1 MSQDKRQ
8 AVNLGQMSVSEI
20 VILANQIPTPHLD
33 LLPNGDVIKYV
44 DEAKKQDELPCRS
57 VELIKLQIEA
67 TSVCV
72 RPGYVLIE
80 LDPNQVNRL
89 IGKLKTIIDAAIPSG
104 TDSTV
109 SHDRQAMAIKDLISQ
124 EVWSWVGKQNN
135 SDQRI
140 RDLNEAH
147 SVPEESREAI

>member
-1 MSQDKRQ
+1 
-8 AVNLGQMSVSEI
+8 
-20 VILANQIPTPHLD
+20 
-33 LLPNGDVIKYV
+33 
-44 DEAKKQDELPCRS
+44 
-57 VELIKLQIEA
+57 
-67 TSVCV
+67 
-72 RPGYVLIE
+72 LIE